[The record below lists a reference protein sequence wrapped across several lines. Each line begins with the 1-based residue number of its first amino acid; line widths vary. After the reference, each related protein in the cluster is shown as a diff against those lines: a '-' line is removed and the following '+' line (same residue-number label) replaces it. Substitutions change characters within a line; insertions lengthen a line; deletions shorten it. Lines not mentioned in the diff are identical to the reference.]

1 MTAAFDVIV
10 LGVGGMGSAACHQLA
25 GRGARVLGLEQ
36 FPLVHDKGS
45 SHGQTRIIRQ
55 AYFEHPDY
63 VPLLLRTYE
72 LWRQLEQ
79 SSGTTLFH
87 QVGLVLSGQATGET
101 IRGAKMSADLHHLHI
116 EELTAGDAG
125 KRWPALSFPVDHT
138 VVFEP
143 LAGLLLVE
151 ACVQA
156 QIDQAIRCGATIR
169 ADERVLGWSS
179 NGNSVVVRTD
189 RDDYTAGS
197 LVVTAGAWAGQC
209 LGDLGLPLQ
218 VVRKFVGWFPI
229 REGRFGIDQGMPT
242 WFFELPHGTF
252 YGFPSLDGRTAK
264 LAEHSGGQSVDD
276 PAMVDRKLHA
286 EDLTRLAAFIPSHLP
301 GLNAVPTEHSVCLY
315 TLTPDQHFIVDIHPQ
330 WNNVAIAAGFSGHG
344 FKFAPVIGEALA
356 DLALNRSTALP
367 IGFLGLTYR
376 WLVRPPVP
384 PCAGRG

>member
-25 GRGARVLGLEQ
+25 GRGVRVLGLEQ
-36 FPLVHDKGS
+36 FPLVHDRGS

-55 AYFEHPDY
+55 AYFEHPNY

-79 SSGTTLFH
+79 ASGTTLFH
-87 QVGLVLSGQATGET
+87 QVGLVLSGQAAGET
-101 IRGAKMSADLHHLHI
+101 IAGAKTSAELHRLVI
-116 EELTAGDAG
+116 EELTSAEAG
-125 KRWPALSFPVDHT
+125 KRWPAMAFPVDHT

-151 ACVQA
+151 SCVQA
-156 QIDQAIRCGATIR
+156 NIDQAVQSGAVIR
-169 ADERVLGWSS
+169 AGERVLGWSS
-179 NGNSVVVRTD
+179 NGSSVVVRTD
-189 RDDYTAGS
+189 REEYTAGS
-197 LVVTAGAWAGQC
+197 LIVTAGAWAGQC
-209 LGDLGLPLQ
+209 LADLGLPLQ

-242 WFFELPHGTF
+242 WFVEMPHGTF
-252 YGFPSLDGRTAK
+252 YGFPSLDGRSLK
-264 LAEHSGGQSVDD
+264 MAEHSGGQPVKD
-276 PAMVDRKLHA
+276 PSQVDRIQHP
-286 EDLTRLAAFIPSHLP
+286 EDLPRLQGFLRSHLP
-301 GLNAVPTEHSVCLY
+301 GLNEIPDQHSVCLY

-356 DLALNRSTALP
+356 DLALNRSTPLP
-367 IGFLGLTYR
+367 IGFLGLTR
-376 WLVRPPVP
+376 FEK
-384 PCAGRG
+384 